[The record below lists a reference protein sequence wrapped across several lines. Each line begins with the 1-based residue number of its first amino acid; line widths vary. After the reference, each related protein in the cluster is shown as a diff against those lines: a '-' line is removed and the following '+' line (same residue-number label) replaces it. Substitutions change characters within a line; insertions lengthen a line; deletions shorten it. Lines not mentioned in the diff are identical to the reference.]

1 MSAPNPVLAGRSAGV
16 LLHLSS
22 LPAAWGAPLGP
33 AAHRFTDWLAEAGQ
47 AWWQMLPVGPTGP
60 GGSPY
65 SSPSAFAGDPALL
78 RAAAGGKN
86 AAARVPG
93 FAVAEDELRSFRRRQ
108 RDWLPDWCLYAAVKE
123 DQGGAPW
130 WRWPAPL
137 RDRDAAALKAER
149 RRLAAAVERHE
160 LEQLLF
166 ELRWTELRRRCQE
179 RGVRLLG
186 DLPLFVE
193 RDSADVWARREL
205 FRLDAQGRPS
215 VVTGVPPDLFSRNGQ
230 RWGHPHYRWA
240 AHRRDGFRWWLRRF
254 QQSLE
259 RFDAVRVDHFI
270 GLHRAWEVPAKART
284 ARKGRWGRTPGREL
298 LTALRA
304 KLRRELP
311 LVAEDLGVMTPQV
324 RRLRDDFG
332 LPGMRVLQWAFWPE
346 CQADR
351 PHAHPRDT
359 VVYTGTHDNDT
370 TQGWFASMP
379 AAVRKRALAYTNG
392 SAATIHDDLARAAYG
407 SPAALAVVPMQDH
420 LGLPN
425 GARMNLPGSAAG
437 NWSWRLGARQP
448 GKALARRLRSLAE
461 TFDRLP

>member
-1 MSAPNPVLAGRSAGV
+1 MSPSPNPVTAQRSAGV

-22 LPAAWGAPLGP
+22 LPASWGAPLGP
-33 AAHRFTDWLAEAGQ
+33 AALRFADWLGQAGQ
-47 AWWQMLPVGPTGP
+47 GWWQMLPVGPTGP

-78 RAAAGGKN
+78 RAARGRAE
-86 AAARVPG
+86 G
-93 FAVAEDELRSFRRRQ
+93 FAVDEDELAAFRRRH
-108 RDWLPDWCLYAAVKE
+108 RDWLPDWCLYAALKE
-123 DQGGAPW
+123 EHGGAPW
-130 WRWPAPL
+130 WEWAPAL
-137 RDRDAAALKAER
+137 RDRDPAALRAAR
-149 RRLAAAVERHE
+149 RRLGGALDRHE
-160 LEQLLF
+160 LEQYRF
-166 ELRWTELRRRCQE
+166 AERWQELRERATA

-205 FRLDAQGRPS
+205 FRLDRSGRPT

-240 AHRRDGFRWWLRRF
+240 AHREEGFRWWLRRF
-254 QQSLE
+254 ELCLE

-270 GLHRAWEVPAKART
+270 GFHRAWEVPAAART

-298 LTALRA
+298 LDALRRR
-304 KLRRELP
+304 LRRELP
-311 LVAEDLGVMTPQV
+311 LVAEDLGVVTPEV
-324 RRLRDDFG
+324 EALRDDFG

-346 CQADR
+346 ARAER
-351 PHAHPRDT
+351 PHAHAPRS
-359 VVYTGTHDNDT
+359 VVYTGTHDNET
-370 TQGWFASMP
+370 TRGWFAGLP
-379 AAVRKRALAYTNG
+379 AAVKRRALAYTGG
-392 SAATIHDDLARAAYG
+392 SAETIAADLARAAFG

-420 LGLPN
+420 LGL
-425 GARMNLPGSAAG
+425 GAEARMNRPGTSRG

-448 GKALARRLRSLAE
+448 SVALARRLRALTE